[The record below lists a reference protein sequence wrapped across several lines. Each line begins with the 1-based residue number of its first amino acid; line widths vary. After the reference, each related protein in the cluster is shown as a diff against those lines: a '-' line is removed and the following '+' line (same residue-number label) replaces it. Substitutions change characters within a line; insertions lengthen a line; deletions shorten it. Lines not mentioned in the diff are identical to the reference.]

1 MNMFGFDEAEYIY
14 SIDSYMSS
22 HLSYSVNMERHIH
35 DVVEFIEFSGFDVY
49 EEFDD
54 FTINSIMED
63 PSYIQLNKQTNK
75 IIVESKED
83 INKAYRETITKI
95 ENMSKVKSKKNIKCS
110 IKKCKNKSLRNNICR
125 RHLILNKDHRCV
137 YNKCLNL
144 KSISTVKSPNIKK
157 YNEFCVRHA
166 KAKRL
171 GLF

>member
-1 MNMFGFDEAEYIY
+1 MNMF
-14 SIDSYMSS
+14 S
-22 HLSYSVNMERHIH
+22 HLSYSVNVERHIH

-54 FTINSIMED
+54 FTINSIMSD
-63 PSYIQLNKQTNK
+63 SYYTQLNEQPNDNISIKSAESVESNNK
-75 IIVESKED
+75 INDESVED

>member
-1 MNMFGFDEAEYIY
+1 MNMF
-14 SIDSYMSS
+14 S

-54 FTINSIMED
+54 FTINSIMSD
-63 PSYIQLNKQTNK
+63 SYYTQLNEQPNDNISIKSAESVESNNK
-75 IIVESKED
+75 INDESVED

>member
-1 MNMFGFDEAEYIY
+1 MNMF
-14 SIDSYMSS
+14 S

-54 FTINSIMED
+54 FTINSIMSD
-63 PSYIQLNKQTNK
+63 SYYTQLNEQPNDNISIKSAESVESNNK
-75 IIVESKED
+75 INDEPAED

-110 IKKCKNKSLRNNICR
+110 IKKCKNNSLRNNICR

-166 KAKRL
+166 KDKRL

>member
-1 MNMFGFDEAEYIY
+1 MNMF
-14 SIDSYMSS
+14 S
-22 HLSYSVNMERHIH
+22 HLSYSVNTESYINN
-35 DVVEFIEFSGFDVY
+35 VVKFIEFSGFDVY

-54 FTINSIMED
+54 FTINSIMSD
-63 PSYIQLNKQTNK
+63 SYYSQLNEQPNDNISIKSAESVESNNK
-75 IIVESKED
+75 INDEPAED

>member
-1 MNMFGFDEAEYIY
+1 MNMF
-14 SIDSYMSS
+14 S

-54 FTINSIMED
+54 FTINSIMSD
-63 PSYIQLNKQTNK
+63 SYYTQLNEQPNDNISIKSAELVESNNK
-75 IIVESKED
+75 INDDPAED

-110 IKKCKNKSLRNNICR
+110 IKKCKNNSLRNNICR

-166 KAKRL
+166 KDKRL

>member
-1 MNMFGFDEAEYIY
+1 MNMFN
-14 SIDSYMSS
+14 
-22 HLSYSVNMERHIH
+22 HLSYSVNVERHIH

-54 FTINSIMED
+54 FTINSIMSD
-63 PSYIQLNKQTNK
+63 SYYTQLNEQPNDNISIKSAESVESNNK
-75 IIVESKED
+75 INDESVED